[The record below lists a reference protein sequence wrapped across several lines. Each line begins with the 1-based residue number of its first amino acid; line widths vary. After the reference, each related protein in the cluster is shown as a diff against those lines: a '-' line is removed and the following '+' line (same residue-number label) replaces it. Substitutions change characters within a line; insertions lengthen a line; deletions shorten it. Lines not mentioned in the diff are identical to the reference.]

1 LSDTTTAL
9 QIRALPH
16 NRTVLSPDLTL
27 ALYTAEQVRG
37 IDRTAIDQCGIA
49 GFELMRRAADA
60 VFASLRQ
67 RWPDARRIAV
77 LAGTG
82 NNGGDA
88 LLVGGLALQHGL
100 DVQAF
105 ALADPAGRDAARA
118 RAMFLEAGGRIDSVE
133 AAIGFSGFDVVVD
146 GLFGTGLARAVEGAA
161 AALIERVNASR
172 IPVLAIDIPSGLSA
186 DTGMRLG
193 AAIRAQATVGLVA
206 WKRGLFT
213 GDAADCVGATELAP
227 LDVAEAAY
235 DGIDADA
242 ALLDGAFVLR
252 KRAGNVN
259 KSHFGHVLAIGGDL
273 GMGGAIRL
281 AGEAALRTGAGL
293 VSVATRGAHIGPL
306 IAGRPELMARAIEN
320 ADALVEPLRRATVI
334 AVGPGLGR
342 EDWGV
347 LLWRAALA
355 AGLPMVVDADALNLL
370 AQQPCALPK
379 AVLTPHPGEAAR
391 LLGCDTATIQRDRF
405 AAARA
410 LAQRYE
416 AVTVLKGAGS
426 LVADPAGRVR
436 VCPWGNAGMASGGMG
451 DVLTGV
457 VAALLA
463 QGLSPW
469 DAACAG
475 VALHARA
482 GDHAAGAAPRGL
494 VASDLFGPLRELV
507 NGLDA

>member
-1 LSDTTTAL
+1 V
-9 QIRALPH
+9 IP
-16 NRTVLSPDLTL
+16 PDLTL
-27 ALYTAEQVRG
+27 ALYTAEQVRR
-37 IDRTAIDQCGIA
+37 IDRNAIEHGGIA

-67 RWPDARRIAV
+67 RWPDARRITV
-77 LAGTG
+77 LAGAG

-100 DVQAF
+100 EVQAF

-118 RAMFLEAGGRIDSVE
+118 RAMFLEAGGRIAPVDV
-133 AAIGFSGFDVVVD
+133 ATDFSTVDVVID

-161 AALIERVNASR
+161 AAVIERVNAGR
-172 IPVLAIDIPSGLSA
+172 VPVLAIDIPSGLSA

-193 AAIRAQATVGLVA
+193 VAMRAQSTVSLVG

-213 GDAADCVGATELAP
+213 GDAADCVGAAELAP
-227 LDVAEAAY
+227 LDIPAAAY
-235 DGIDADA
+235 KGIEPDAV
-242 ALLDGAFVLR
+242 LLDGVGAPALP

-259 KSHFGHVLAIGGDL
+259 KSHFGHVLAIGGDI

-281 AGEAALRTGAGL
+281 AGEAALRAGAGL
-293 VSVATRGAHIGPL
+293 VSVATRGAHVGPL
-306 IAGRPELMARAIEN
+306 IAGRPELMARAIE
-320 ADALVEPLRRATVI
+320 DAAALDEPLRRATVI
-334 AVGPGLGR
+334 AIGPGLGQQ
-342 EDWGV
+342 DWGV
-347 LLWRAALA
+347 LLWRAVLA

-370 AQQPCALPK
+370 AQQPRALPN

-391 LLGCDTATIQRDRF
+391 LLGCDTAAIQRDRY
-405 AAARA
+405 AAVRA

-416 AVTVLKGAGS
+416 AVAVLKGAGS
-426 LVADPAGRVR
+426 LVADLAGRVS

-457 VAALLA
+457 IAALLA

-482 GDHAAGAAPRGL
+482 GDRAAGDAPRGL
-494 VASDLFGPLRELV
+494 VASDLFVPLRELV
-507 NGLDA
+507 NGRGA